1 MRAAQKLE
9 TCDSKS
15 RLKLSK

>member
-1 MRAAQKLE
+1 M

-15 RLKLSK
+15 